1 MEEYLGVPFPYESYK
16 QVFVEDA
23 YTRIDSRASIATLS
37 THFLHG
43 EDIIDQV
50 LYLIYCFWK
59 HHLTDDRR

>member
-1 MEEYLGVPFPYESYK
+1 MPFPYESYK

-23 YTRIDSRASIATLS
+23 YIRVDSRASIATLS

-50 LYLIYCFWK
+50 RHGRQYCVCVC
-59 HHLTDDRR
+59 LVSVS